1 MATIKIVASDWDAKK
16 FHDEALRENRT
27 LSAMGLILL
36 RESLDRRR
44 EQKAQTDAVRQL
56 TEALR
61 RPSHPD
67 VAP

>member
-1 MATIKIVASDWDAKK
+1 MATIRIVASDWDAKK

-44 EQKAQTDAVRQL
+44 GV
-56 TEALR
+56 
-61 RPSHPD
+61 HP
-67 VAP
+67 V